1 MNAGISTTAGR
12 SRVRRWFRRRPWV
25 NAATVLIIAG
35 TFMLLQPFW
44 MVLYSY
50 SFTVVVAGTI
60 GYLIVSH
67 FPDEEDG

>member
-1 MNAGISTTAGR
+1 MTAP
-12 SRVRRWFRRRPWV
+12 RRRFFRRRPWV

-44 MVLYSY
+44 LTLYSY
-50 SFTVVVAGTI
+50 SFTVIVTGTI

-67 FPDEEDG
+67 FPDEG